1 MASHMNAQRLAT
13 QRNALAEM
21 LIDYTLQLFS
31 DKLYDNGMITE
42 KSETETQKDFVRDD
56 CSDCYDHYLQLHLSS
71 KLDDKCRTIEI
82 WGQTTCYK
90 GNPSGKPES
99 NKTYEIRET
108 LSEALTLRK
117 WLNSEEKLFRT
128 IHFTLGPS
136 DYTYGWF
143 KTAKE
148 NAFDLSLYPK
158 FDSDKDIFETILD
171 LAEGMVYQYEFT
183 EKLDAIMEDP
193 DHALSK
199 FINNTAN
206 DLYNYFISG
215 YAACK
220 MADLQSELLQ
230 DIYDNSAT
238 LYTTCINESHNAGMN
253 IKGKAVSLLQG
264 ATINDPVLMATLQ
277 RLLTNNPFLDEAL
290 VALKDWDSWSKS
302 TFDIPSK
309 ANDIASYMQ
318 DLWSNDSSKKFVIRR
333 LLIRAY
339 TSEGINYIQDIDV
352 DGIDEHNLYSG
363 TPSVEQVKEIC
374 KHLVPLYA
382 DNGITTSSQL
392 YDILIS
398 TSSRTL
404 VNSSLKFEGINGTN
418 LKPSFYYLEE
428 YLKPDY
434 ELVTFSEAGL
444 PAPIA
449 YYIAFATNLN
459 IQQYENLKV
468 IRKADTKE
476 NIAIIK
482 GKFFRKQE
490 FPRRAK
496 EESYV
501 GITATYDLENDA
513 FKSSYPGKPLIMFI
527 DMQDNWTPPS
537 YALRRL
543 ISYGWHPFFQLNRLK
558 AYLDVLSKG
567 ESDE

>member
-1 MASHMNAQRLAT
+1 MPSYMNAQKLAT

-21 LIDYTLQLFS
+21 LIDYTLQLFA
-31 DKLYDNGMITE
+31 DKLFNDGYTTE
-42 KSETETQKDFVRDD
+42 KAETETQKDFVRDD
-56 CSDCYDHYLQLHLSS
+56 CSDCYDHYIRLHLSS
-71 KLDDKCRTIEI
+71 KIDSKCRYLEL

-117 WLNSEEKLFRT
+117 WLNSEGILFRT
-128 IHFTLGPS
+128 VHFTLGPS
-136 DYTYGWF
+136 EYTYGWF
-143 KTAKE
+143 QSAKA

-158 FDSDKDIFETILD
+158 FNSKKDLFDTILE
-171 LAEGMVYQYEFT
+171 LADSMVYQYEFT
-183 EKLDAIMEDP
+183 EKVDALMKDP
-193 DHALSK
+193 ANALTV
-199 FINNTAN
+199 FINNTVAE
-206 DLYNYFISG
+206 LYEYIKSG
-215 YAACK
+215 FKPCK
-220 MADLQSELLQ
+220 MADLQATLLQ
-230 DIYDNSAT
+230 DIYDNSIS
-238 LYTTCINESHNAGMN
+238 LYTACVNDSKNAGMN

-264 ATINDPVLMATLQ
+264 ASINDPVLIATLQ
-277 RLLTNNPFLDEAL
+277 KMLTNNPFLDEAL
-290 VALKDWDSWSKS
+290 IALKDWDSWSKAA
-302 TFDIPSK
+302 FDIPSK
-309 ANDIASYMQ
+309 TGDIYQ
-318 DLWSNDSSKKFVIRR
+318 YICDLWRNGSSKKYVIRR

-363 TPSVEQVKEIC
+363 TPSPKQLYGIC
-374 KHLVPLYA
+374 THLKRLYVQ
-382 DNGITTSSQL
+382 NGINTGSQL
-392 YDILIS
+392 HIILIS
-398 TSSRTL
+398 QESKTI
-404 VNSSLKFEGINGTN
+404 VNASLKFEGINGTN

-434 ELVTFSEAGL
+434 ELVSFSEAGL

-449 YYIAFATNLN
+449 YYVAFATNMN
-459 IQQYENLKV
+459 IQQYDNLKV
-468 IRKADTKE
+468 IRKTDTHE

-501 GITATYDLENDA
+501 GITASYKLDNNV
-513 FKSSYPGKPLIMFI
+513 FKLSYPGKPLIMFI
-527 DMQDNWTPPS
+527 DMQDKWTPPAH
-537 YALRRL
+537 ALRRL

-558 AYLDVLSKG
+558 VYLDALSKG
-567 ESDE
+567 GNNE

>member
-31 DKLYDNGMITE
+31 DKLYDNGLITE
-42 KSETETQKDFVRDD
+42 KSEPETQKDFVRDD
-56 CSDCYDHYLQLHLSS
+56 CNDYYDHFLQLHLSS
-71 KLDDKCRTIEI
+71 KLDSKCRTMEI

-117 WLNSEEKLFRT
+117 WLNSEGKFFRT

-158 FDSDKDIFETILD
+158 FDSDKDIFETILE
-171 LAEGMVYQYEFT
+171 LADGMVYQYEFS
-183 EKLDAIMEDP
+183 EKLDAIMEDSSN
-193 DHALSK
+193 ALSI
-199 FINNTAN
+199 FINNTVN

-215 YAACK
+215 YEACK
-220 MADLQSELLQ
+220 MANLQSELLQ
-230 DIYDNSAT
+230 EIYDNSAA
-238 LYTTCINESHNAGMN
+238 LYTTCINESHNTGMN

-290 VALKDWDSWSKS
+290 VALKDWDSWSRS
-302 TFDIPSK
+302 AFDIPSK
-309 ANDIASYMQ
+309 KNDFATYMQ
-318 DLWSNDSSKKFVIRR
+318 DLWSNESSKKYVIRR

-363 TPSVEQVKEIC
+363 SPSNEQVKEIC
-374 KHLVPLYA
+374 NHLIPLYA
-382 DNGITTSSQL
+382 ANGITSSSQL
-392 YDILIS
+392 YDILTS

-434 ELVTFSEAGL
+434 ELVSFSEAGL

-459 IQQYENLKV
+459 IQQYDNLKV
-468 IRKADTKE
+468 IRRADTKE
-476 NIAIIK
+476 NIAVIK

-501 GITATYDLENDA
+501 GITATYDLEDDA

-527 DMQDNWTPPS
+527 DMQDNWIPPA

-558 AYLDVLSKG
+558 AYLDALSKG